1 MINWKNRGLKV
12 SNTKGSE
19 GSTGGVGGLQAAA
32 GEVGGSQSLVAE
44 GAGLG
49 GSIGKRSAAKP
60 ALEVQ
65 SVTKYYEDGGERLE
79 ILRGVNLTVDSGEM
93 LAIIGASGSGKST
106 LLHIMGLLDKPS
118 SGSVRVDGVE
128 TAGLSEAQ
136 RSQLRNQKLGFVYQ
150 FHHLLPEFTALDNV
164 AMPLIMRRDSYES
177 ARARAEVVLQKVG
190 LAQRISHRPGEL
202 SGGERQRVALA
213 RALVANPVLVLADE
227 PTGNL
232 DRDTAQSMFS
242 LLKEVNQDFNTA
254 FIIVTHD
261 PKLADLAERQLVM
274 DRGLLGEQV
283 AGE

>member
-1 MINWKNRGLKV
+1 MIKSILNYIPIYQAH
-12 SNTKGSE
+12 E
-19 GSTGGVGGLQAAA
+19 STQGVGGALSQIGSAQESALGTGNTVSQFGSAQA
-32 GEVGGSQSLVAE
+32 
-44 GAGLG
+44 
-49 GSIGKRSAAKP
+49 
-60 ALEVQ
+60 ALEV
-65 SVTKYYEDGGERLE
+65 SNVTKFYEDGGERLD
-79 ILRGVNLTVDSGEM
+79 ILRGVNLTVASGEM

-118 SGSVRVDGVE
+118 TGSVRVDGVE
-128 TAGLSEAQ
+128 TGHLSESQ

-177 ARARAEVVLQKVG
+177 ARARAEVVLEKVG
-190 LAQRISHRPGEL
+190 LKQRVLHRPGEL

-232 DRDTAQSMFS
+232 DRETAQSMFS

-274 DRGLLGEQV
+274 DGGLLSAAPAV
-283 AGE
+283 A